1 MPQLTSEL
9 FGSAWDE
16 RLAEAVDRLER
27 ADETIA
33 DSPEPERAVE
43 ELVADAATV
52 QEAAPPEA
60 RERVN
65 IWVRLFVLWL
75 AERFLVDPA
84 LEAVREAGAS
94 LDHHPAGCGHI
105 TGPAAGAVDEPGAR
119 TGDHGSDPAG

>member
-1 MPQLTSEL
+1 MGMKPPHRSRGMQDVLKSIGATPPSGLQDVLGMPQLTSEL

-60 RERVN
+60 QERVN
-65 IWVRLFVLWL
+65 I
-75 AERFLVDPA
+75 
-84 LEAVREAGAS
+84 
-94 LDHHPAGCGHI
+94 
-105 TGPAAGAVDEPGAR
+105 
-119 TGDHGSDPAG
+119 